1 MDYPSFY
8 LIIEK
13 LDLIIKKLNQ
23 EIKTG
28 YLTIKDVKTITT
40 LSESTI
46 RRAIKKGHLKCKRR
60 LGKLL
65 FLELDVRK
73 WLDG

>member
-1 MDYPSFY
+1 MDYPSFH

-46 RRAIKKGHLKCKRR
+46 RRAVKKGHLNCKRR

>member
-1 MDYPSFY
+1 MDYPSFH

-28 YLTIKDVKTITT
+28 YLTIKDVKTIN
-40 LSESTI
+40 
-46 RRAIKKGHLKCKRR
+46 
-60 LGKLL
+60 
-65 FLELDVRK
+65 
-73 WLDG
+73 